1 MAGPNLEDDLD
12 DSLLML
18 AAGGV
23 ESGEES
29 PNHTGTPRS
38 RSQSPAHSRASSRSA
53 SRSRSR
59 SFSPRQPSSTRNS
72 PSSTTDKMPVRTRA
86 VARRSPH
93 DSEEEGEAYVI
104 FSIISAHLADG
115 L

>member
-38 RSQSPAHSRASSRSA
+38 RSQSPAHSRASSRSP
-53 SRSRSR
+53 SRLRSR
-59 SFSPRQPSSTRNS
+59 SFSARPPSTRNS
-72 PSSTTDKMPVRTRA
+72 PSSTTDKMPVRTRSA
-86 VARRSPH
+86 ARRPQH
-93 DSEEEGEAYVI
+93 DSEEEGEAYGI
-104 FSIISAHLADG
+104 FSIINSHLADG